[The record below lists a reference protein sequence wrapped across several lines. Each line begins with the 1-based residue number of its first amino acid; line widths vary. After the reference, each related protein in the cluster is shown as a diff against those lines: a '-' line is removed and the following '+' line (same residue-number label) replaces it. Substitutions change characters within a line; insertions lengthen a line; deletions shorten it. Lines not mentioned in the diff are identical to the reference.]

1 MSVAF
6 GISCD
11 SFKEPNNEFRYWG
24 KKIFDPKP
32 LWNALILFAPQILNF
47 FSISYTEK
55 SVTKFFTNMFKQ
67 TVKYR
72 ESNNIERKDFLNL
85 LIQLMKNGYVDADD
99 ESLSNNVN
107 AASNY
112 YYFFF
117 FINQYFLKNVYFSI
131 LRKININK

>member
-32 LWNALILFAPQILNF
+32 FWNALILFAPQVLDF

-55 SVTKFFTNMFKQ
+55 SVINFFTNMFKQ
-67 TVKYR
+67 TVEYR

-99 ESLSNNVN
+99 ESFVSNNIN

-112 YYFFF
+112 FFF
-117 FINQYFLKNVYFSI
+117 FIFFSFFI
-131 LRKININK
+131 INILK